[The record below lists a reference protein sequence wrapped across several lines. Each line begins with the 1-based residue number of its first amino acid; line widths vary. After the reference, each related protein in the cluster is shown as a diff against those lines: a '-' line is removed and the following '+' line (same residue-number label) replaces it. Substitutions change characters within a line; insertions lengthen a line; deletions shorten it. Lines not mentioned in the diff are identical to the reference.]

1 MQPDLGDAVWLPRA
15 EDVWRPHQV
24 HQGVCQDC
32 LGPHSAGIYVF
43 LISRTCFS
51 FCGINSFV
59 SVFVL
64 HYNYRTCHFLP
75 QPSSQQLVRCS
86 ELADSKQ
93 PLRCW
98 CWHYDNYKIWRH
110 TGTTFTWTIFCRLF
124 NEASHNIFYV
134 DLVMPIVNLI
144 LTLFTMLTIKH
155 SQFRAGKK

>member
-110 TGTTFTWTIFCRLF
+110 TLLLHGQF
-124 NEASHNIFYV
+124 SV
-134 DLVMPIVNLI
+134 DYSMKPPIISFMLI
-144 LTLFTMLTIKH
+144 LSCQLSIWSWHYSLC
-155 SQFRAGKK
+155 